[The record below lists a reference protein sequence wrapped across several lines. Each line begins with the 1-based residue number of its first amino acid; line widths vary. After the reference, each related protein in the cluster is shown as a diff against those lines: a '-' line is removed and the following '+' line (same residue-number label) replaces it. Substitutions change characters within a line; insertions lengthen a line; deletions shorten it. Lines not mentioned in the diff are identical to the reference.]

1 MKESI
6 NLLPQAPQGGESV
19 VRITNKTIPLA
30 LGVVIF
36 LELAFIALL
45 LLRVKLDR
53 DLYVT
58 KIFLEQKRSALNQ
71 TLGVEKI
78 IKNVQNKLSTIK
90 EFRNDRLS
98 FLRAINYI
106 PTLIP
111 EDVILANITLKQDLL
126 QIVAK
131 TASGT
136 SFAKMVE
143 NVNRSA
149 KFSDLTLTGSSFD
162 DTDGFYTFNFE
173 AHVERTIFK

>member
-6 NLLPQAPQGGESV
+6 NLLPQTPQGGSV
-19 VRITNKTIPLA
+19 VKITDKVAPLT

-36 LELAFIALL
+36 LELTFISLL
-45 LLRVKLDR
+45 FLRVKFDR

-58 KIFLEQKRSALNQ
+58 KISLEQRKNVLSQ
-71 TLGVEKI
+71 TLEVEKI
-78 IKNVQNKLSTIK
+78 IRNVQNKLSTIK
-90 EFRNDRLS
+90 EFRSDRLS
-98 FLRAINYI
+98 FLKAINYT

-111 EDVILANITLKQDLL
+111 EDVTLVNITLKQDLL

-131 TASGT
+131 TASGA
-136 SFAKMVE
+136 SFAKMVD
-143 NVNRSA
+143 NVSHSA

-173 AHVERTIFK
+173 AHVERGIFD